1 MKSKFKI
8 SIIAVFS
15 FFALLFFL
23 DQPFSRS
30 VTGASMTVTL
40 AAPTGVTASDNDY
53 VNKVGINWH
62 TMRGATLYRIYRNTT
77 NDPGT
82 ATDVGT
88 TPANYFFDATA
99 AAGQNYYYWV
109 RAENGAT
116 TSLLSSPDQG
126 VRAVGVVFPG
136 IFDPL
141 EPPPASAENPVTA
154 SKAYLGKAL
163 FWDEQMSSTRTVSC
177 GTCHQPAA
185 GGSDPR
191 TAVAG
196 NRRINP
202 GPDATFAT
210 LDDIFG
216 SPGVPQ
222 NNADGTYSWN
232 ALFGFKEQV
241 TGRKSP
247 SYLNAGYAP
256 NGLFWDGRATDA
268 FRDPISN
275 SILIA
280 STAALE
286 SQSLGPPL
294 SPAEMSHGNRN
305 WTQVAARMQVSK
317 PLALASNIPPALNA
331 WIGGRSYPEL
341 FEEAF
346 GTPDVTPARIAMAIG
361 THERTLFSDRTPLD
375 RDLQGIEPLTASEIN
390 GRNVFI
396 DRNCN
401 SCHNG
406 ALLSDHAFHNIGVRP
421 QSDDL
426 GRGGISNQTVDNG
439 SFKTPNLRNLS
450 IRGPF
455 MHNGRFATVEDV
467 VDFYNRGGD
476 FDAPNIDHDLIRPL
490 NMTPQEKSDLATFL
504 KRPLTDLR
512 VQNELPPFDRPQL
525 YTESNRVPV
534 VSGTGRPGTGSAV
547 PVVTAIEPPLVGNP
561 SFAVAVSNAL
571 GGSAAVLV
579 VNSSDPG
586 VGASIPA
593 SGSFARI
600 QTTLGGSGG
609 GNGTASV
616 SLSIPNNPVLIGQ
629 TFYGRWY
636 VTDAAAVNGFS
647 VSQVFQF
654 TIFGTST
661 GQRTP
666 FDFDGDT
673 KTDLSIF
680 RPAQGEWWYLKSTT
694 GGNGATQFGSST
706 DTIVPADYTG
716 DGKTDIA
723 FFRPSTGFWYVLRSD
738 DYSFYAFPFG
748 ASGDVPVSA
757 DYDADG
763 KADAGVFRP
772 SNSTWYISNSGGG
785 TTIAQFGSAG
795 DVPVAADYDGDGK
808 ADTGIFRPSLG
819 QWWIQRST
827 AGLLAVQFGQN
838 GDKTVPGDFTGDGKA
853 DIAYFRPS
861 TGFWTILRSENL
873 SFYAFPFGTTGD
885 VPVAGDYDGDGKI
898 DAAVFRTSNSTW
910 YAARSTAGT
919 LIQQFGQA
927 GDLAVPSAFVR

>member
-1 MKSKFKI
+1 MTNRIKI
-8 SIIAVFS
+8 SIIAVFVL
-15 FFALLFFL
+15 FALFL
-23 DQPFSRS
+23 YLDLSISNPVLGASSS
-30 VTGASMTVTL
+30 VTI
-40 AAPTGVTASDNDY
+40 AAPTGVTASDGDY
-53 VNKVGINWH
+53 VTKVGINWH
-62 TMRGATLYRIYRNTT
+62 TMRGARLYRIYRNTA

-82 ATDVGT
+82 ATDIGISE
-88 TPANYFFDATA
+88 ANYYFDAAA

-109 RAENGAT
+109 RAENGAS
-116 TSLLSSPDQG
+116 TSLLSTPDQG
-126 VRAVGVVFPG
+126 VRAVGVVYPG

-141 EPPPASAENPVTA
+141 EPPPTSAENPITA
-154 SKAYLGKAL
+154 SKAYLGKTL

-177 GTCHQPAA
+177 GTCHRPAA

-191 TAVAG
+191 SAIAG
-196 NRRINP
+196 TQKINP
-202 GPDATFAT
+202 GPDGTFET
-210 LDDIFG
+210 LDDVFG

-222 NNADGTYSWN
+222 NEIDGTYSWN
-232 ALFGFKEQV
+232 ALFGFKDQV

-247 SYLNAGYAP
+247 TYLNAGYAP
-256 NGLFWDGRATDA
+256 NGLFWDGRATPE

-280 STAALE
+280 TNAGLE

-294 SPAEMSHGNRN
+294 SPGEMSHGNRN
-305 WTQVAARMQVSK
+305 WTQVAARMQISK
-317 PLALASNIPPALNA
+317 PLALASNVPAALNT

-341 FEEAF
+341 FEEVY

-375 RDLQGIEPLTASEIN
+375 RDLQGITPLTESENN
-390 GRNVFI
+390 GRAVFI
-396 DRNCN
+396 DRQCN

-421 QSDDL
+421 QTDDL
-426 GRGGISNQTVDNG
+426 GRGGVSSEPIMNG

-450 IRGPF
+450 LRGPF
-455 MHNGRFATVEDV
+455 MHNGWFATVEDV
-467 VDFYNRGGD
+467 VEFYNRGGD
-476 FDAPNIDHDLIRPL
+476 FDAANIDHDLIRPL
-490 NMTPQEKSDLATFL
+490 NMNEQEKADLAAFL

-525 YTESNRVPV
+525 YTESNRVPL
-534 VSGTGRPGTGSAV
+534 VSGTGRAGTGGAV

-561 SFAVAVSNAL
+561 SFTVAVSDGL
-571 GGSAAVLV
+571 GSAQAVLV
-579 VNSSDPG
+579 IDSSDPG
-586 VGASIPA
+586 IGASIPS
-593 SGSFARI
+593 SGSFARV
-600 QTTLGGSGG
+600 TATLTGTGG
-609 GNGTASV
+609 GNGNSSV

-636 VTDAAAVNGFS
+636 VTDAAAVNGFAAS
-647 VSQVFQF
+647 KVFQF
-654 TIFGTST
+654 TIFGSSI

-666 FDFDGDT
+666 FDFDGDA
-673 KTDLSIF
+673 KTDMSIF

-694 GGNGATQFGSST
+694 GGNGATQFGSAT

-723 FFRPSTGFWYVLRSD
+723 FFRPATGFWYVLRSD

-748 ASGDVPVSA
+748 ANGDTPVSA

-763 KADAGVFRP
+763 KADAGVFRS
-772 SNSTWYISNSGGG
+772 SNSTWYISNSSGG
-785 TTIAQFGSAG
+785 TTILQFGAAG

-808 ADTGIFRPSLG
+808 ADIGIFRPSLG

-827 AGLLAVQFGQN
+827 VGLLAVQFGQN
-838 GDKTVPGDFTGDGKA
+838 GDRTVPGDFTGDSKA

-861 TGFWTILRSENL
+861 TGFWTILRSEDL

-885 VPVAGDYDGDGKI
+885 IPVAGDYDGDGKI
-898 DAAVFRTSNSTW
+898 DAAVFRPANSTW
-910 YAARSTAGT
+910 FAARSTAGT
-919 LIQQFGQA
+919 LIQQFGQS
-927 GDLAVPSAFVR
+927 GDLPVPNAFVR